1 MNRSEMMGVF
11 LSEAEELLQLLEI
24 EILNL
29 EQKGESPQIIQ
40 NIFRI
45 AHTLKGSSAAMGFE
59 EMKQLTHEMENILD
73 KIRNQLLPVTEQ
85 VVDILFQCLD
95 HLNGLKREIEQE
107 GVTKTNIDSV
117 VHQLRQLENCA
128 GENYESK
135 RNFFEDKKQKLRK
148 WICKVRLSDRC
159 EMKLPRAH
167 IILNHLK
174 KWGSVI
180 SSEPEL
186 DHVIDETN
194 LHEISYIVKT
204 NADPDGLQHAL
215 SQLIDVE
222 DVEVMPFS
230 NENLA
235 DAFASLTDAHK
246 DADPDN
252 LIPNQGRNEEKKIGQ
267 TIRVDVEHLEN
278 MMNLV
283 GELVIDQ
290 TRIAQVGNLLRDRY
304 SSDEMI
310 DDLERISNH
319 FSRIIG
325 ELQESVMKTRMLPV
339 ERLFNRFPRMVRDLA
354 RTLNKEVSL
363 LLEGKETELDRT
375 VIEEISDPLIHL
387 IRNSIDHGIEEM
399 EVRKKLGKSIKGT
412 IKIRATHQENQVVL
426 TVEDDGAGI
435 NIEKVKES
443 AIRRRLISAQDAET
457 MSEQELIQLIF
468 LPGFSTAQSV
478 SEISGRGVGMDIV
491 RNHIEKLNGL
501 IDVETRMGE
510 GTKFTIKLP
519 LTLAILRGL
528 LIKFQ
533 DTTYALPMNSVIEI
547 VRISKKEIHS
557 IKGQAVV
564 KIREKIIPLIGLH
577 ELFRMPCSKRKTKNV
592 FIVVVGL
599 AEKRLGLVVDELIGS
614 QEIVVKSIGSYVGQV
629 EGVAGATILGDG
641 SVALILDVTG
651 VFKLAKNQKSI
662 GTEVLDDVV

>member
-1 MNRSEMMGVF
+1 MDRSEMMGVF
-11 LSEAEELLQLLEI
+11 LAEAEELLQLLEM

-29 EQKGESPQIIQ
+29 EQQGDAPHIIQ

-59 EMKQLTHEMENILD
+59 EMKQLTHEMENVLD
-73 KIRNQLLPVTEQ
+73 QIRHQLLPVTQQ

-95 HLNGLKREIEQE
+95 QLNRLKREIEQD
-107 GVTKTNIDSV
+107 GVTKTNIDSIV
-117 VHQLRQLENCA
+117 QQLRQLETEAEGNR
-128 GENYESK
+128 ESDSQLL
-135 RNFFEDKKQKLRK
+135 EQKKQKAKK
-148 WICKVRLSDRC
+148 WICKVRLSDQC

-167 IILNHLK
+167 VVLQQLM
-174 KWGSVI
+174 KWGTVI
-180 SSEPEL
+180 SSEPDL
-186 DHVIDETN
+186 DSVSDETN

-204 NADPDGLQHAL
+204 DADADDLRHAL
-215 SQLIDVE
+215 RQLMDVDE
-222 DVEVMPFS
+222 VEVVPFS
-230 NENLA
+230 TDSLT
-235 DAFASLTDAHK
+235 DAFLSLTDAHK
-246 DADPDN
+246 
-252 LIPNQGRNEEKKIGQ
+252 EEEPEHPLPTQVRKEERKSGH
-267 TIRVDVEHLEN
+267 TIRVDVEHLDSI
-278 MMNLV
+278 MNLV

-304 SSDEMI
+304 AADETI

-325 ELQESVMKTRMLPV
+325 EIQESVMKTRMLPV

-354 RTLNKEVSL
+354 RSLNKDVDL

-375 VIEEISDPLIHL
+375 VIEEISDPLLHL
-387 IRNSIDHGIEEM
+387 IRNAIDHGIEEVG
-399 EVRKKLGKSIKGT
+399 VRKKRGKPLKGT
-412 IKIRATHQENQVVL
+412 IKIRAAQQENQVVL

-435 NIEKVKES
+435 SAERVKES
-443 AIRRRLISAQDAET
+443 AIRKQLIAAQDAEK

-468 LPGFSTAQSV
+468 LPGFSTAQTV
-478 SEISGRGVGMDIV
+478 SDISGRGVGMDIV

-501 IDVETRMGE
+501 IDVQTRPGE

-528 LIKFQ
+528 LIKLQ
-533 DTTYALPMNSVIEI
+533 ETTFALPMNSVIEI
-547 VRISKKEIHS
+547 VRISTKEIYS

-564 KIREKIIPLIGLH
+564 KIRDKILPLIALH
-577 ELFRMPCSKRKTKNV
+577 DLFRMPCGKRKTANV

-599 AEKRLGLVVDELIGS
+599 ADKRLGLVVDDLLGS
-614 QEIVVKSIGSYVGQV
+614 QEIVVKSIGSYIGQV
-629 EGVAGATILGDG
+629 EGISGATILGDG

-651 VFKLAKNQKSI
+651 LFKLAHNLRSSQSH
-662 GTEVLDDVV
+662 VMDDVG